1 MDFLIKEKKMA
12 DEEVKTETAPVTQ
25 VAETK
30 PETKITIDFPSGKSY
45 SVDMELGKELVAI
58 RDELKKSKATF
69 KASEAEKQ
77 AAIQKSTLLEAMKNQ
92 DIEAVKAQV
101 SQEYV
106 DKINQYESKIFRGEV
121 KSLLATAGVLPTAL
135 DDAVNLAMS
144 GVKATLE
151 GDKIKLGDKDAKDA
165 VDEFVKSRPHLV
177 AVQATQQGKKVG
189 VTPVVPK
196 VNGDFQKFT
205 QTLFTKK

>member
-1 MDFLIKEKKMA
+1 MA
-12 DEEVKTETAPVTQ
+12 DEVKTETAPE

-92 DIEAVKAQV
+92 DIESVKAQV

-144 GVKATLE
+144 GVKATLD
-151 GDKIKLGDKDAKDA
+151 GDTIKLGDKVAKDA
-165 VDEFVKSRPHLV
+165 IDEFVKSRPHLV

-189 VTPVVPK
+189 VTPAVPK